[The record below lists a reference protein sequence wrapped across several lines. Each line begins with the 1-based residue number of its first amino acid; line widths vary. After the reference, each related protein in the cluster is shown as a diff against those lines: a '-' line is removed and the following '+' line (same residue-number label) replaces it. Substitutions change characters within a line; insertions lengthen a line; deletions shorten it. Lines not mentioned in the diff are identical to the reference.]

1 MIKSYA
7 FSFQIFAYDSWKLW
21 FLKSNDLFRNSK
33 APRKGFVNHGLK
45 NKDRN
50 VFMKNGEYMKTN
62 SSFRKIVIT
71 HFKWRT
77 SNWMYGVKWL
87 SRPGLG
93 KVFSEFRCCCYCCC
107 CCFFAFA
114 LLLSCFSYLAF
125 LLSFNF
131 QAISFFSIHFSTL
144 LFLYLPFVT

>member
-1 MIKSYA
+1 MHFLSKYLLTIHENYG
-7 FSFQIFAYDSWKLW
+7 SWNQTICSEIVRPL
-21 FLKSNDLFRNSK
+21 
-33 APRKGFVNHGLK
+33 RKGFVNHGLK

-93 KVFSEFRCCCYCCC
+93 KVFSEFCCCCYCCC
-107 CCFFAFA
+107 CCFFFIRPFAFMFF
-114 LLLSCFSYLAF
+114 LPCLPLFFQFPSYWFLFDPFFYVTLSLFVIFY
-125 LLSFNF
+125 LSFF
-131 QAISFFSIHFSTL
+131 
-144 LFLYLPFVT
+144 